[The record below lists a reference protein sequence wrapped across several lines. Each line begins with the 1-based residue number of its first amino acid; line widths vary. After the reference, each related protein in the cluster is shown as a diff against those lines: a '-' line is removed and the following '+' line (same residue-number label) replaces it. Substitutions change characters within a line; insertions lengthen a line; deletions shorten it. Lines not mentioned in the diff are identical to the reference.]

1 MKKSSSRT
9 LREVI
14 SERDNDYS
22 FLEKRYAQIG
32 EKSLLLDP
40 FALPQYNSSLLPL
53 TVSIVIPAY
62 NARESILACLA
73 SIEQSSFNLNYQDRL
88 QVVVVD
94 DGSTDGTWEIIKQS
108 PFSMHLT
115 VAKQNNHGQAHALN
129 TGISVAEGDIV
140 ISCDADMVLSY
151 HTIDQFVARHQQI
164 PNALLAGF
172 RLDTPKTD
180 PRVDHNFIRKYGS
193 HQDSYFVKDER
204 IIYPV
209 SGWPNNMCLA
219 SDNYK
224 RMGCS
229 NGLWMPDDKNCEDPW
244 LLSDLVIGAIFSLP
258 REIFSNVGGY
268 DERLHGWGSTDG
280 LLAAKE
286 ISNNQFI
293 IPVYAASGLH
303 INHPFRTKDKQ
314 LEYSQNRKRFFEIIQ
329 KEKINEY
336 PNWITKAKD
345 RIIESFIRSPMQ
357 ASFKPHK
364 NKLMSEDD
372 KFFWNEIDSLLAIGD
387 YFRASTRLSSY
398 SIPDSDREKLLR
410 LGKIA
415 FGRREYQKAI
425 NILKEV
431 SSSSNYASEVAIQ
444 LSIAH
449 AANGE
454 FTSANAVLKEL
465 AEVNAQ
471 APGLSYWYRTTAQEH
486 ANQGEKYFNQGFYDI
501 ALRCYE
507 AALIIDSKNKEAL
520 KRRDQCISRFGE

>member
-9 LREVI
+9 LKEVI
-14 SERDNDYS
+14 SERNNDYS
-22 FLEKRYAQIG
+22 FLEKRYPQIG

-40 FALPQYNSSLLPL
+40 FTLPQYSSSLSPL

-62 NARESILACLA
+62 NVRESILACLV
-73 SIEQSSFNLNYQDRL
+73 SIEQSSFNLNYQNRL

-94 DGSTDGTWEIIKQS
+94 DGSTDDTWEIIKQS
-108 PFSMHLT
+108 QFSMHLT
-115 VAKQNNHGQAHALN
+115 VAKQNNHGQAQALN

-180 PRVDHNFIRKYGS
+180 PRVDHKFIRKNGS

-219 SDNYK
+219 SNSFK
-224 RMGCS
+224 RLGYS
-229 NGLWMPDDKNCEDPW
+229 RGLWMPDDKTCEDPW
-244 LLSDLVIGAIFSLP
+244 LLSDLVIGALFSLP
-258 REIFSNVGGY
+258 REIFLNVGGY

-280 LLAAKE
+280 LLAAKA

-303 INHPFRTKDKQ
+303 INHPFRTTDKQ
-314 LEYSQNRKRFFEIIQ
+314 LEYNQNRKRFFEIIQ
-329 KEKINEY
+329 AEKINNY
-336 PNWITKAKD
+336 PIWIKKAKD
-345 RIIESFIRSPMQ
+345 RIIESFTKSPMQ
-357 ASFKPHK
+357 VSFNSHK
-364 NKLMSEDD
+364 SKSNSVDNKFS
-372 KFFWNEIDSLLAIGD
+372 WNKVDSLLAIGD
-387 YFRASTRLSSY
+387 YSQASNIISTY
-398 SIPDSDREKLLR
+398 SIPNSDPEKLLR
-410 LGKIA
+410 LGKIS
-415 FGRREYQKAI
+415 FGLGEYQEAI
-425 NILKEV
+425 NVLKEI
-431 SSSSNYASEVAIQ
+431 SSSMNHGLEATIQ
-444 LSIAH
+444 LSSAH
-449 AANGE
+449 AAIGE

-465 AEVNAQ
+465 VEVNAQ
-471 APGLSYWYRTTAQEH
+471 APGLSYWYKTTAQEH

-507 AALIIDSKNKEAL
+507 AALIIDSKNKEVL
-520 KRRDQCISRFGE
+520 KRRDQCISRFSE